1 MVGPLGLW
9 RRQAPARAAL
19 MRRELERVLA
29 LPGLSRGT
37 FEKVS
42 KALV

>member
-1 MVGPLGLW
+1 MK
-9 RRQAPARAAL
+9 
-19 MRRELERVLA
+19 RELERILA

-42 KALV
+42 KALA